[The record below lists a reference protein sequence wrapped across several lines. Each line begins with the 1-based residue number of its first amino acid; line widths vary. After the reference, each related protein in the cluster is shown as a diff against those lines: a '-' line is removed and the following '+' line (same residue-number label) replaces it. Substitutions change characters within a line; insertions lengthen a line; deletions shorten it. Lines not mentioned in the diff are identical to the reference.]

1 MIKSLL
7 IFAFTLFLFMISVQR
22 VSAQM
27 MGYGWNNRSITC
39 NQPDSY
45 YENLGDKYITSMMGE
60 EQDKL
65 MDERMGEDLSKAMH
79 IRMGKVAAGCF
90 NGGYYGMMG
99 GLGFGSGYYLN
110 WAVISIIQ
118 ILAAVALVLF
128 IVFLWKKINQEKRSN
143 RR

>member
-1 MIKSLL
+1 MYKILL
-7 IFAFTLFLFMISVQR
+7 ILSFTLFLFINSVPK

-27 MGYGWNNRSITC
+27 MGYGWNNRSISC

-45 YENLGDKYITSMMGE
+45 YENIGDKYITSMMGE

-65 MDERMGEDLSKAMH
+65 IDERMGEDLSKAMH
-79 IRMGKVAAGCF
+79 IRMGKAASGCF

-110 WAVISIIQ
+110 WTVISIIQ
-118 ILAAVALVLF
+118 ILAIVALVFL
-128 IVFLWKKINQEKRSN
+128 IIFLWKKISQEKR
-143 RR
+143 RK